1 MRNLRYL
8 AQFALFPR
16 EWFPLF
22 RRSARSLVFRR
33 GGISRPVTKGPSGVF
48 RAHISQSL
56 VGKHPSPKY
65 RRWMG
70 KAVDILS
77 SWHAA
82 ELTHSV
88 ATSLLD
94 TLLSE
99 RPSRGLLWDD
109 YLELSRQAMRVGL
122 YRASLGFQQ
131 ACWSSLDRAVR
142 TESDTVTSIFHLK
155 ALIHQGRLEEAS
167 NRAQSLVRQR
177 LVPTVRAELDEL
189 RSYLVQCGYGQESMF
204 LNQGEDSLERKW
216 LARVS
221 GCNVLVYGP
230 GATQNL
236 PSPIPLFLVARVM
249 GPSVYRWDSDNDLV
263 GNRTDIVY
271 SVPENLSE
279 GFASGSED
287 FRREVSAL
295 PFICVKRGR
304 KFLPPNA
311 RSVMGFGALFL
322 RGHPNMVP
330 LIVLDVLASSGIPHV
345 IGSDFFTSKVAYRQS
360 DRRAVGWASPTV
372 SAAKQ
377 SAQGSAG
384 GDFDRSSLMS
394 SHNSIE
400 NWALVQN
407 LYRAGKVS
415 GDQNFEAVMEYD
427 LSQLMEIYDQV
438 IGSRRV

>member
-1 MRNLRYL
+1 
-8 AQFALFPR
+8 
-16 EWFPLF
+16 
-22 RRSARSLVFRR
+22 
-33 GGISRPVTKGPSGVF
+33 
-48 RAHISQSL
+48 
-56 VGKHPSPKY
+56 
-65 RRWMG
+65 MG
-70 KAVDILS
+70 KAVDILN

-88 ATSLLD
+88 ATSLLG

-99 RPSRGLLWDD
+99 TPPRGLLWDD

-122 YRASLGFQQ
+122 YRASLGCQQ
-131 ACWSSLDRAVR
+131 AGWSLLDRSMR

-177 LVPTVRAELDEL
+177 LVPTVRAELDDL
-189 RSYLVQCGYGQESMF
+189 RWYLVQCGYGEESMSF
-204 LNQGEDSLERKW
+204 HEGEDSLERKW
-216 LARVS
+216 LARIS
-221 GCNVLVYGP
+221 GSNVLVYGP

-236 PSPIPLFLVARVM
+236 SSAIPLFLVARIM
-249 GPSVYRWDSDNDLV
+249 GPSVYRWDSDDDLV
-263 GNRTDIVY
+263 GNRTDMVY
-271 SVPENLSE
+271 SAPENLSQ

-295 PFICVKRGR
+295 PFICVKRGGR
-304 KFLPPNA
+304 FLPPNA
-311 RSVMGFGALFL
+311 RSVKGFGSLFQ

-345 IGSDFFTSKVAYRQS
+345 IGSDFFTSTVAYRES
-360 DRRAVGWASPTV
+360 DRRAVGWGSSAV

-407 LYRAGKVS
+407 LHRAGRVS
-415 GDQNFEAVMEYD
+415 GDQSFEAVMKHN
-427 LSQLMEIYDQV
+427 LSQLMEIYDQA
-438 IGSRRV
+438 IGSLRI